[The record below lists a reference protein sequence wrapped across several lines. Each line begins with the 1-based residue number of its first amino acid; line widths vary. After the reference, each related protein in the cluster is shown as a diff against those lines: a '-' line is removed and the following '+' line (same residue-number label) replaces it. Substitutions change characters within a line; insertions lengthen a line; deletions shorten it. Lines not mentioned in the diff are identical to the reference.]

1 MNWFKF
7 LLGATAVAALVPYK
21 SETTE
26 DANGEKKV
34 TVESLVYRIE
44 VTPKKTNEDGTTEP
58 GHAHVVVPADGIRK
72 VVSGAKSLAGNVKE
86 KATEFGGKA
95 KEFGGKA
102 KEFGGKAKVKV
113 TEGAEAVKGKVETV
127 VDSVR
132 TKVEDARARRAER
145 KAGEDAADEATTETV
160 GTEAPVTEPEVE
172 VVVEATPAPK
182 KKRKKT
188 VEA

>member
-26 DANGEKKV
+26 EADGEKKV

-44 VTPKKTNEDGTTEP
+44 VTPKKTNEDGTVEP

-72 VVSGAKSLAGNVKE
+72 VIAGAKTLATNVKE
-86 KATEFGGKA
+86 KATEIGGKA

-102 KEFGGKAKVKV
+102 KIKV
-113 TEGAEAVKGKVETV
+113 TEGAEAVKEKVGTV
-127 VDSVR
+127 VDGVR

-145 KAGEDAADEATTETV
+145 RAEEDAESVDAAPAETAPEAVT
-160 GTEAPVTEPEVE
+160 PVEEPEVE

-188 VEA
+188 AEA

>member
-26 DANGEKKV
+26 ETDGEKKV

-44 VTPKKTNEDGTTEP
+44 VTPKKANEDGTVEP

-72 VVSGAKSLAGNVKE
+72 VIAGAKTLATNVKE
-86 KATEFGGKA
+86 KATEI
-95 KEFGGKA
+95 GGKA

-113 TEGAEAVKGKVETV
+113 TEGAEVVKEKVSTV
-127 VDSVR
+127 VDGVR

-145 KAGEDAADEATTETV
+145 RAEEDAESADMASAETAPETV
-160 GTEAPVTEPEVE
+160 TPVEEPEVE

-182 KKRKKT
+182 KKHKKT
-188 VEA
+188 AEA

>member
-26 DANGEKKV
+26 EADGEKKV

-44 VTPKKTNEDGTTEP
+44 VTPKKANEDGTVEP

-72 VVSGAKSLAGNVKE
+72 VIAGAKTLAANVKE
-86 KATEFGGKA
+86 KATEI
-95 KEFGGKA
+95 GGKA

-113 TEGAEAVKGKVETV
+113 TEGAEVVKEKVGTV
-127 VDSVR
+127 VDGVR

-145 KAGEDAADEATTETV
+145 RAEEDAESADMASAETV
-160 GTEAPVTEPEVE
+160 TPVEEPEVE

-182 KKRKKT
+182 KKHKKT
-188 VEA
+188 AEA

>member
-1 MNWFKF
+1 MNFFKF

-21 SETTE
+21 AGSTDEA
-26 DANGEKKV
+26 DGEKKV

-44 VTPKKTNEDGTTEP
+44 VTPKKTNEDGTVEP
-58 GHAHVVVPADGIRK
+58 GHAHVVVPAEGIRK
-72 VVSGAKSLAGNVKE
+72 IVSGAKSLAGTVKE
-86 KATEFGGKA
+86 KATAASGKI
-95 KEFGGKA
+95 KEFS
-102 KEFGGKAKVKV
+102 GKAKVKM
-113 TEGAEAVKGKVETV
+113 TAGAETVKEKVGTV

-145 KAGEDAADEATTETV
+145 RAEAESAEETA
-160 GTEAPVTEPEVE
+160 TEAETPVAEPEVE
-172 VVVEATPAPK
+172 VVVEAAPVPETPK

>member
-21 SETTE
+21 TGSTE
-26 DANGEKKV
+26 EADGEKKV

-44 VTPKKTNEDGTTEP
+44 VTPKKTNEDGTVEP

-72 VVSGAKSLAGNVKE
+72 VVAGAKSLAATAKE
-86 KATEFGGKA
+86 KATEAGVKIKDFS
-95 KEFGGKA
+95 
-102 KEFGGKAKVKV
+102 GKAKVKM
-113 TEGAEAVKGKVETV
+113 TEGADAVKGKVETV
-127 VDSVR
+127 VDGVR

-145 KAGEDAADEATTETV
+145 KAEAEATEETPE
-160 GTEAPVTEPEVE
+160 EAPIEIPVTEPVT
-172 VVVEATPAPK
+172 EAPADETPK

>member
-72 VVSGAKSLAGNVKE
+72 VVSGAKSLAGNVRE
-86 KATEFGGKA
+86 KAT
-95 KEFGGKA
+95 EFGGKA

-113 TEGAEAVKGKVETV
+113 TEGAEAVKDKVGTV